1 VNFNHFFD
9 KKHLLAMGR
18 CPGACYML
26 PTNDIRATSGNNISV
41 TFYCKLCGNREVVFM
56 TREQYNIHKSL
67 LNKVVGDV

>member
-56 TREQYNIHKSL
+56 T
-67 LNKVVGDV
+67 